1 MRAVEFMVIAGEASG
16 DILAAE
22 LVKALQD
29 EVVTSESA
37 PTDDVQ
43 PLQTCLAPNF
53 FGAGGPCMAEAGVEL
68 AFDLTQHS
76 VIGLW
81 EVFKNYHQ
89 FARLF
94 NQLLQLAI
102 QREPDA
108 IICVDFSGF
117 NRRFARAIKNYVRRR
132 GGPFLNWNPRIVQYV
147 SPQVWASREG
157 RAKQL
162 AQDVDLLLSIFP
174 FEPGWYASRE
184 PQLRVEFVGHPM
196 IDRYQTMRAVAPS
209 QEFSVL
215 SKDSLRDAH
224 GFRPAVVLLPGS
236 RGGELSRHLPLM
248 VEAARQIHAKHPVR
262 LRMVLPHDRL
272 ADQARGFLS
281 SETPIQIQTCGLAEA
296 LAEAD
301 LVIASTGTVTMECA
315 YFGVPTVAI
324 YKTSWATYQVA
335 KRVVKVKYVAMPN
348 ILANEPIYPEFIQ
361 NDATPEKI
369 VRAALDLLNNQA
381 RRTQIKEKLAKV
393 VASLGGPGANQRA
406 AQAIIKVLRGNHSTR
421 GSASSDDA
429 SS

>member
-1 MRAVEFMVIAGEASG
+1 V
-16 DILAAE
+16 
-22 LVKALQD
+22 VKA
-29 EVVTSESA
+29 ESA

-43 PLQTCLAPNF
+43 PLQTSLAPKF
-53 FGAGGPCMAEAGVEL
+53 FGAGGPRMAQAGVKL

-81 EVFKNYHQ
+81 EVFKNYRQ

-94 NQLLQLAI
+94 NQLLQVAI
-102 QREPDA
+102 ECEPDV

-117 NRRFARAIKNYVRRR
+117 NRRFAHAVKNYVRRR
-132 GGPFLNWNPRIVQYV
+132 RGPFLNWNPRIIQYV
-147 SPQVWASREG
+147 SPQVWASRAG

-174 FEPGWYASRE
+174 FEPSWYASRE

-196 IDRYQTMRAVAPS
+196 IDRYRTMPAVAIPS
-209 QEFSVL
+209 HEFSLL
-215 SKDSLRDAH
+215 SKVFLKEAH
-224 GFRPAVVLLPGS
+224 GSLPVVVLLPGS

-248 VEAARQIHAKHPVR
+248 VEAARQIEAKHPVR
-262 LRMVLPHDRL
+262 FRMVLPHDRL
-272 ADQARGFLS
+272 ADQARGLLS
-281 SETPIQIQTCGLAEA
+281 SETHIQIQTRGLAEA

-301 LVIASTGTVTMECA
+301 LAIASTGTVTMECA

-324 YKTSWATYQVA
+324 YRTSWITYQVG
-335 KRVVKVKYVAMPN
+335 KRVVKVKYLAMPN

-361 NDATPEKI
+361 HDAAPEKI
-369 VRAALDLLNNQA
+369 VCAALDLLNNQA
-381 RRTQIKEKLAKV
+381 RRAQVKEKLGEV
-393 VASLGGPGANQRA
+393 IASLGGPGANRRA
-406 AQAIIKVLRGNHSTR
+406 AQSIIKVLRGNYSTL
-421 GSASSDDA
+421 GSDDT